1 MITPAESL
9 APPVPRRDSR
19 EIRCSLAKF
28 IGWGYVAFFVIV
40 VTEIPDQLS
49 TVPMWW
55 TPIALAVV
63 FIPGWLMLAASY
75 VDRAVWLTTEV
86 LPYCCALGYLLVA
99 GSWFLVWTGQHTTSS
114 TGTWLVTFPGLAA
127 LTLVVAPWRWLSVP
141 HLVLALSA
149 VQIANSWAR
158 SQQYGQLLL
167 TDIAWGI
174 AFSALFVL
182 AGLMAVQTGDQLDA
196 TYASTLRLTADA
208 FAQRER
214 ETQRKLYGHMIHD
227 SILAVM
233 SEAPRANEDPSV
245 GRDARETLRDWAGQE
260 EAGSSKQPIGLDE
273 VLDRI
278 RKSVT
283 RAFPAV
289 DIAAEF
295 DPAAEQLSVV
305 PMRVGA
311 ALADAAGEAVRNA
324 RRHGGPGVS
333 VTVTARL
340 DSSPLR
346 VIIVDDGPGFDPS
359 TTVSGRL
366 GLQHSIVER
375 MSDVGGHAHI
385 DSTPGVGTCIELLW
399 PR

>member
-1 MITPAESL
+1 MITSAQSL

-49 TVPMWW
+49 TVSMWW
-55 TPIALAVV
+55 TPIALAAV
-63 FIPGWLMLAASY
+63 FLPGWLMLAASY
-75 VDRAVWLTTEV
+75 VDRAVRLTTAV

-127 LTLVVAPWRWLSVP
+127 LTLVVAPWRWLAVP
-141 HLVLALSA
+141 YLVLALCA
-149 VQIANSWAR
+149 VQVANSWAR
-158 SQQYGQLLL
+158 SQQYGQLLV

-182 AGLMAVQTGDQLDA
+182 AGLMAVRTGDELDA

-208 FAQRER
+208 VAQRER
-214 ETQRKLYGHMIHD
+214 EAQRKLYGHMIHD

-233 SEAPRANEDPSV
+233 GEAPRANEDPSV
-245 GRDARETLRDWAGQE
+245 GRDAREALRDWAGQE

-273 VLDRI
+273 VVDRI
-278 RKSVT
+278 RKSVM

-289 DIAAEF
+289 DIAVEV
-295 DPAAEQLSVV
+295 DPDAEQLSVV

-333 VTVTARL
+333 VAVTVRL

-346 VIIVDDGPGFDPS
+346 VTIVDDGPGFDPS
-359 TTVSGRL
+359 TTVTGRL
-366 GLQHSIVER
+366 GLQHSIIER
-375 MSDVGGHAHI
+375 MSDVGGHARI
-385 DSTPGVGTCIELLW
+385 DSTPGVGTGIELLW

>member
-1 MITPAESL
+1 MITSAQSL

-55 TPIALAVV
+55 TPIALAGV
-63 FIPGWLMLAASY
+63 FVPGWLMLAGSY
-75 VDRAVWLTTEV
+75 VDRAVRLTTVV

-99 GSWFLVWTGQHTTSS
+99 GSWFLVWTEQHTTSS

-127 LTLVVAPWRWLSVP
+127 LTLVVAPWRWLAVP
-141 HLVLALSA
+141 YLVLALCA
-149 VQIANSWAR
+149 VQVANSWAR
-158 SQQYGQLLL
+158 SQQYGQLLV

-182 AGLMAVQTGDQLDA
+182 AGLMAVRTGDELDA

-208 FAQRER
+208 VAQRER
-214 ETQRKLYGHMIHD
+214 EAQRKLYGHMIHD

-233 SEAPRANEDPSV
+233 GEAPRANEDPSV
-245 GRDARETLRDWAGQE
+245 GRDAREALRDWAGQE

-273 VLDRI
+273 VVDRI
-278 RKSVT
+278 RKSVI

-289 DIAAEF
+289 DIAVEV
-295 DPAAEQLSVV
+295 DPDAEQLSVV

-333 VTVTARL
+333 VAVTVRL

-346 VIIVDDGPGFDPS
+346 VTVVDDGPGFDPS
-359 TTVSGRL
+359 TTVTGRL
-366 GLQHSIVER
+366 GLQHSIIER
-375 MSDVGGHAHI
+375 MSDVGGHARI
-385 DSTPGVGTCIELLW
+385 DSTPGVGTRIELLW